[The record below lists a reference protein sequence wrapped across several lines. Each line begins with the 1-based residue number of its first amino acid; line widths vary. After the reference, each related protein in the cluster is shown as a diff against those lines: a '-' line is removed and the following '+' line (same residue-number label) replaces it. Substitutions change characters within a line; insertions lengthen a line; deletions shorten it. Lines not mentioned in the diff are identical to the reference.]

1 MFEVKRNIRV
11 LPDGTRIT
19 TFIREVTSAN
29 TIEVEVGTTGFKG
42 GNADHGSR
50 TYIRIRD
57 LGGTDMY
64 VKTSR
69 RPFSNNTAE
78 FEVFLG
84 GDCELETM
92 LRALKFAVKVLE
104 EESKEV
110 ID

>member
-1 MFEVKRNIRV
+1 MFEIKEKQRV

-19 TFIREVTSAN
+19 TFSREVASAN
-29 TIEVEVGTTGFKG
+29 AIEVEVGTTGFKG

-50 TYIRIRD
+50 TYICIRD
-57 LGGTDMY
+57 LGGTDMF
-64 VKTSR
+64 VKRSR
-69 RPFSNNTAE
+69 GENGNTAE
-78 FEVFLG
+78 FEMFLG

-104 EESKEV
+104 EESQEV